1 MNTREISEL
10 VEMHGNAIYTF
21 CCSLT
26 HNKIE
31 ADDLYQETF
40 LKAIERKGK
49 IHQNENPKSYLL
61 AIAIGIWKNSRRKYA
76 RRQRIAP
83 MESLNENSDGE
94 NGLSMELTKSITTE
108 DRMINKEMC
117 QIVRYE
123 VEQLSDKL
131 KIPLYLYYTLEL
143 PVENIAKIMKIPTGT
158 VKSRLFKARK
168 ELKVKMEEHGYERR

>member
-40 LKAIERKGK
+40 LKALERKGK
-49 IHQNENPKSYLL
+49 IQQSENPKSYLL
-61 AIAIGIWKNSRRKYA
+61 SIAIGLWKNSKRKYA

-83 MESLNENSDGE
+83 TEALNENFDGK
-94 NGLSMELTKSITTE
+94 NSLCVELAKSRTTE
-108 DRMINKEMC
+108 DQMINKEMC
-117 QIVRYE
+117 QIIRNE
-123 VEQLSDKL
+123 VGQLSDKL
-131 KIPLYLYYTLEL
+131 QVPLYLYYTLEL
-143 PVENIAKIMKIPTGT
+143 PVENIAKIMKIPAGT

-168 ELKVKMEEHGYERR
+168 ELKSKMEEHGYEG

>member
-26 HNKIE
+26 RNKIE

-40 LKAIERKGK
+40 LKAMECKGK
-49 IHQNENPKSYLL
+49 IDKSENPKSYLL
-61 AIAIGIWKNSRRKYA
+61 SIAIGLWKNSRRKYA

-83 MESLNENSDGE
+83 TRALNEQFDEE
-94 NGLSMELTKSITTE
+94 NGLCMELTGTSVE

-117 QIVRYE
+117 QIIRYE
-123 VEQLSDKL
+123 IEQLSDKL
-131 KIPLYLYYTLEL
+131 QIPLYLYYTLEL
-143 PVENIAKIMKIPTGT
+143 PVVNIAKIMKIPAGT
-158 VKSRLFKARK
+158 IKSRLFKARN
-168 ELKVKMEEHGYERR
+168 ELKVKMEEHGYEGR

>member
-49 IHQNENPKSYLL
+49 IHQNENPKSYLI
-61 AIAIGIWKNSRRKYA
+61 AIAIGIWKNSRRKYL
-76 RRQRIAP
+76 Q
-83 MESLNENSDGE
+83 
-94 NGLSMELTKSITTE
+94 
-108 DRMINKEMC
+108 
-117 QIVRYE
+117 
-123 VEQLSDKL
+123 
-131 KIPLYLYYTLEL
+131 
-143 PVENIAKIMKIPTGT
+143 
-158 VKSRLFKARK
+158 
-168 ELKVKMEEHGYERR
+168 